1 MSRILRKTTEQGTI
15 KKVKNQLRSESK
27 WMMRKEKTK
36 STKYRTY
43 PFCQKAPPNAV
54 LCCGTSLC
62 PRSQQDLLQ
71 EEGSPGHSL
80 DSKSKWRKLRAKP
93 RHLQAKTF
101 TDVNFTHCK

>member
-54 LCCGTSLC
+54 PVLQNLSL
-62 PRSQQDLLQ
+62 PQ
-71 EEGSPGHSL
+71 
-80 DSKSKWRKLRAKP
+80 KP
-93 RHLQAKTF
+93 AGPPAGGGLSWAQP
-101 TDVNFTHCK
+101 